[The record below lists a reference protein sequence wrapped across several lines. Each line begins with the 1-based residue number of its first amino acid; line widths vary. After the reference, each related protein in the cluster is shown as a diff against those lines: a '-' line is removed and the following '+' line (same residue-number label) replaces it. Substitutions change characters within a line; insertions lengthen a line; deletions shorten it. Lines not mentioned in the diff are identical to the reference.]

1 MAKKETVVKNNKEVV
16 SKKHFVNPTDT
27 WWGKAVVWFIIF
39 GMVGLVILGFI
50 LAVAEGNA

>member
-1 MAKKETVVKNNKEVV
+1 MAKKETVVQNKKEVV

-39 GMVGLVILGFI
+39 GMVGLVILGFV
-50 LAVAEGNA
+50 LAIAQGNA